1 MVKQKADRL
10 TVSYDKDAD
19 VLYISEGKPRKVIG
33 EMMKDGVI
41 VRRDP
46 KTKVVVGFTIV
57 DFTEHFTNSKSQSI
71 PLKAHFSMVQA
82 G

>member
-1 MVKQKADRL
+1 MVKQKVDQL

-19 VLYISEGKPRKVIG
+19 VLYISEGRPRKAIG
-33 EMMKDGVI
+33 EMMPGGVI

-46 KTKVVVGFTIV
+46 KTKEVIGFTIV
-57 DFTEHFTNSKSQSI
+57 DFMDHFTGSKAQRI
-71 PLKAHFSMVQA
+71 PLKVHFSAVNV